1 MSDQTKKAAAP
12 KDAKKD
18 DKAAKKDEKDAGLA
32 PEELVSIEEHYY
44 P

>member
-18 DKAAKKDEKDAGLA
+18 DKAAKKDEKDSGLA
-32 PEELVSIEEHYY
+32 QEELVS
-44 P
+44 